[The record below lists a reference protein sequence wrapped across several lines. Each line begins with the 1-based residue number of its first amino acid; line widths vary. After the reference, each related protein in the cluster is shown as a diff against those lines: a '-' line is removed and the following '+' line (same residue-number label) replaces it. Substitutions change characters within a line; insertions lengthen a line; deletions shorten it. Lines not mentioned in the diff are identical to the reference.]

1 MPDEDG
7 NVDGR
12 PGFLKSVVSAFGL
25 VTAWVFVVG
34 WAYLHAYYVYFGL
47 NIDSLDFP
55 VYHYFVF
62 CYTQFIGFSWSGV
75 GIAVVLFSF
84 FLVTW
89 AGTQT
94 VRKGRAVLIS
104 CAYLFMF
111 WAGFHLAVRNAK
123 TAAMHDMGLH
133 SPLPLIALELPDEK
147 KKEIHDGATLET
159 LSSSD
164 LRLLLETKGQLFV
177 FEPVDTKGQSFR
189 VSVLA
194 VDRQDAPLS
203 MRIVT
208 VR

>member
-1 MPDEDG
+1 MPDEDR
-7 NVDGR
+7 NVDEK

-62 CYTQFIGFSWSGV
+62 CYTQFVGFSWSGV
-75 GIAVVLFSF
+75 GIGAVLFAF

-111 WAGFHLAVRNAK
+111 WAGFHLAVRNGK
-123 TAAMHDMGLH
+123 SAAIHDMGLH
-133 SPLPLIALELPDEK
+133 SPLPLIALELPEQK
-147 KKEIHDGATLET
+147 EKEIHDGATEEALN
-159 LSSSD
+159 SSD
-164 LRLLLETKGQLFV
+164 LRLLLETKDQLFV
-177 FEPVDTKGQSFR
+177 FVPVDTNGQSVR

-194 VDRQDAPLS
+194 VDREITPLS

-208 VR
+208 AK